1 MTQEAAAVA
10 VIVALMLGYYFARWR
25 RWEGSAKSARVL
37 ADAASRAAWKA
48 RGAMLLVGSRRV
60 RGAPRL
66 ARWPVEAP
74 DAQPDDHAGVIPWGN
89 WNTWAGS

>member
-48 RGAMLLVGSRRV
+48 RAAMLLVAV
-60 RGAPRL
+60 AVYVVL
-66 ARWPVEAP
+66 
-74 DAQPDDHAGVIPWGN
+74 HAWLGGR
-89 WNTWAGS
+89 